1 VRPWRFA
8 ALAALLAL
16 LLLVAAQL
24 DGARLDQAA
33 LPPAL
38 PGAGDGDPVPAL
50 VPALEAH
57 LERTPRDGRGWMLLA
72 RQHFAAD
79 RFEDAARAYERALAA
94 SRKVAQDPQVWCE
107 LADALAMA
115 QGGRLAGR
123 PRELIDKALALRGTH
138 PRALEM
144 AGSAAYEARDYERA
158 LFYWQ
163 TLLAQ
168 LDPPSRAHR
177 ELRAA
182 VERLQQR
189 TEMAQFE
196 TEARGATAR

>member
-1 VRPWRFA
+1 MSAWRFA

-16 LLLVAAQL
+16 LLLVAAQI

-33 LPPAL
+33 LSPAP
-38 PGAGDGDPVPAL
+38 PGAGDGAL
-50 VPALEAH
+50 VPVLEAH
-57 LERTPRDGRGWMLLA
+57 LARTPRDARGWMLLA

-79 RFEDAARAYERALAA
+79 RYDDAARAYERALAA
-94 SRKVAQDPQVWCE
+94 SRKVAQDPQAWCE

-123 PRELIDKALALRGTH
+123 PRELIDKALALKGSH

-144 AGSAAYEARDYERA
+144 AGSAAYEARDYGRA
-158 LFYWQ
+158 LLYWG

-168 LDPPSRAHR
+168 LDPQSREHR

-189 TEMAQFE
+189 TELARFE
-196 TEARGATAR
+196 TQGAAPR

>member
-1 VRPWRFA
+1 MSGWRFA

-16 LLLVAAQL
+16 LLLVAAQI
-24 DGARLDQAA
+24 DGARVDEAA
-33 LPPAL
+33 LSPAL
-38 PGAGDGDPVPAL
+38 PGAGDAAL
-50 VPALEAH
+50 VPVLEAH
-57 LERTPRDGRGWMLLA
+57 LARTPRDARGWMLLA
-72 RQHFAAD
+72 RRHFAAD
-79 RFEDAARAYERALAA
+79 RYDDAARAYEHALAA

-123 PRELIDKALALRGTH
+123 PRELIDKALALKGTH

-158 LFYWQ
+158 LEYWR

-168 LDPPSRAHR
+168 LDPRSPEHR

-196 TEARGATAR
+196 TRGVRAR

>member
-1 VRPWRFA
+1 VNPWRFA

-16 LLLVAAQL
+16 LLVVAAQL

-38 PGAGDGDPVPAL
+38 PGAGDGVPVRAR

-57 LERTPRDGRGWMLLA
+57 LERMPRDGRGWMLLA
-72 RQHFAAD
+72 RRHFAAD
-79 RFEDAARAYERALAA
+79 RYDEAARAYERALAA

-123 PRELIDKALALRGTH
+123 PRELIDRALALKGSH

-144 AGSAAYEARDYERA
+144 AGSAAYEARDYGRA
-158 LFYWQ
+158 LDYWR

-168 LDPPSRAHR
+168 FDPRSPEHR
-177 ELRAA
+177 ELRSA
-182 VERLQQR
+182 VERLQQK
-189 TEMAQFE
+189 TELARFE
-196 TEARGATAR
+196 PPGGGR

>member
-1 VRPWRFA
+1 VKPWRFA

-16 LLLVAAQL
+16 LLVVAARF

-38 PGAGDGDPVPAL
+38 PGAGGGVRVAAPG
-50 VPALEAH
+50 PALEAH
-57 LERTPRDGRGWMLLA
+57 LEHTPRDARGWMLLA
-72 RQHFAAD
+72 RGHFAAD
-79 RFEDAARAYERALAA
+79 RFDEAARAYERALAA
-94 SRKVAQDPQVWCE
+94 SRKVAQDPQAWCE

-123 PRELIDKALALRGTH
+123 PRELIDKALALKGTH

-158 LFYWQ
+158 LIYWQ

-168 LDPPSRAHR
+168 LDARSPEYR

-182 VERLQQR
+182 VERLQQK
-189 TEMAQFE
+189 TELARFE
-196 TEARGATAR
+196 PPGGGR